1 MGYQSHLS
9 LFFVI
14 MRGECDPLLKWP
26 FEYKVSMI
34 LVGKFTIQHFAVGI
48 FFFIR
53 LAMTVFTGA
62 TFSVKSYCTIEYQIP
77 K

>member
-34 LVGKFTIQHFAVGI
+34 LVGKFIIHFAVGN
-48 FFFIR
+48 FFFFSFVLQLKNDR
-53 LAMTVFTGA
+53 A
-62 TFSVKSYCTIEYQIP
+62 TYSAKSYCTSSY
-77 K
+77 

>member
-34 LVGKFTIQHFAVGI
+34 LVGKFMCVNCRPFDDVVVLLKLREGI
-48 FFFIR
+48 DD
-53 LAMTVFTGA
+53 
-62 TFSVKSYCTIEYQIP
+62 SY
-77 K
+77 

>member
-1 MGYQSHLS
+1 MFNYPFPYYFSRNGYKMCIRGYLNGDGMGYQSHLS

-34 LVGKFTIQHFAVGI
+34 LVGEFAGHLEI
-48 FFFIR
+48 
-53 LAMTVFTGA
+53 L
-62 TFSVKSYCTIEYQIP
+62 
-77 K
+77 